1 MRFVQGNYK
10 GQANHSFPLDC
21 DSLESIQTNN
31 YMSQIIGNI
40 CDSSCV
46 ILSGCGLD
54 GTASGYVFVK
64 SSAHPEGEV
73 LDYEPS
79 GSVATRVYIHRRNIT
94 VSSNNVNY
102 QEAYT
107 ERWASPVDDGSV
119 VDESFDWNEFVLGK
133 NCGSLIGEIKIWSG
147 AINKIPD
154 GYLLCDGMDYDI
166 SAYPH
171 LNRVIGSD
179 YNTQYKPSDGAETY
193 PNPDANKFRV
203 PDLRTRF
210 VVGCMESNSDSGN
223 DYYMKKQGGKNSVTL
238 SGNESGVGSHT
249 HTNTHSHG
257 VGSYNVFGTFPAD
270 DSMLGIDDYSPE
282 NQRNQTERY
291 NFQPT
296 GAFTAVPADQTIN
309 GPWLDIDSD
318 AASLPEGGRL
328 KLDARMGHGFSGESG
343 NTTITTDEMVE
354 PIGASQAHEN
364 RPRYYAMAY
373 IIRAR

>member
-73 LDYEPS
+73 LDYVPS
-79 GSVATRVYIHRRNIT
+79 GAVATKVYIHKNNIT
-94 VSSNNVNY
+94 VSSNNVEY

-107 ERWASPVDDGSV
+107 ERWVSPNKTGVDD
-119 VDESFDWNEFVLGK
+119 EEFDWNEFVIGK
-133 NCGSLIGEIKIWSG
+133 NSGSLIGEIKIWSG
-147 AINKIPD
+147 AVNKIPD
-154 GYLLCDGMDYDI
+154 GYLLCDGKDYDAT
-166 SAYPH
+166 AYPH
-171 LNRVIGSD
+171 LNRVIGNE
-179 YNTQYKPSDGAETY
+179 YNMQNRPTDGADTY
-193 PNPDANKFRV
+193 PNPDAGKFRV

-210 VVGCMESNSDSGN
+210 VVGCMEYGSETGN
-223 DYYMKKQGGKNSVTL
+223 EYYMGKQGGKNSVTL
-238 SGNESGVGSHT
+238 TGDESGVGIHT
-249 HTNTHSHG
+249 HTNKHKHG
-257 VGSYNVFGTFPAD
+257 VGTYNVYGTFPAD
-270 DSMLGIDDYSPE
+270 DSMLGTGEYDPAVNPNGY
-282 NQRNQTERY
+282 RY
-291 NFQPT
+291 NFKPD
-296 GAFTAVPADQTIN
+296 GAFTAVPSDTTKN
-309 GPWLDIDSD
+309 GPWFDLSSSKVGEGD
-318 AASLPEGGRL
+318 AKGGRL
-328 KLDARMGHGFSGESG
+328 GLNASSGHGFKGESAE
-343 NTTITTDEMVE
+343 TTITTDNMEE
-354 PIGASQAHEN
+354 PVGASQAHEN

>member
-1 MRFVQGNYK
+1 MRFIQGNYK
-10 GQANHSFPLDC
+10 GQSNHSFPLDC

-73 LDYEPS
+73 LDYEPN
-79 GSVATRVYIHRRNIT
+79 GQVAERVYIHRRNIT
-94 VSSNNVNY
+94 VSSNNVDY

-154 GYLLCDGMDYDI
+154 GYLLCDGNDYDKT
-166 SAYPH
+166 AYPH

-179 YNTQYKPSDGAETY
+179 YNTQYKPTDGTETY

-210 VVGCMESNSDSGN
+210 VVGCIEYGSDSGS
-223 DYYMKKQGGKNSVTL
+223 DYYMKKQGGKNSVLLT
-238 SGNESGVGSHT
+238 GDESGVNSHT

-257 VGSYNVFGTFPAD
+257 VGTYEIQGTFPAD
-270 DSMLGIDDYSPE
+270 DSMLGIGEYNETGFHPE
-282 NQRNQTERY
+282 
-291 NFQPT
+291 
-296 GAFTAVPADQTIN
+296 GAFTVGSRGTPNFDM
-309 GPWLDIDSD
+309 S
-318 AASLPEGGRL
+318 SSKGGRNGGTM
-328 KLDARMGHGFSGESG
+328 KLEATASSGFTGDSTLITIRTDA
-343 NTTITTDEMVE
+343 IE
-354 PIGASQAHEN
+354 PANATSAHEN